1 MAKQNLQIKQATPEH
16 TKNLKHQLFIGGRL
30 MKTYS
35 SHSAANKVLVHQVN
49 IAHYR
54 LIQLTSLAE
63 QERPFYEWVERYA
76 KAQTH
81 SDVTLNEFLMH
92 SDLDAIKKLITTVYF
107 DESSNRPHLFDGAG
121 RFYEHRKASFFFFAW
136 LIRDAPQ
143 QRLAPLITKMRKIKG
158 HELKREQAEIDS
170 LSRLFVEYRSNVH
183 LFQWEAVRE
192 VFADRLE
199 GSRRSIAGHIV
210 EVNVRAAFVTAI
222 QTYYA
227 TYLNYGIFDT
237 AKVSEKQVKIGN
249 DTADIRVDFIKKGT
263 ISKSIFV
270 PIKSRETEGGG
281 HAHLFT
287 RDIETAISNIKSA
300 DSGSYVIA
308 VIIAENWDA
317 KELNNLNDKVNLIFH
332 FDMNPNQFQLFD
344 SEAQIVLNEFIGGIL
359 NGSTQ

>member
-1 MAKQNLQIKQATPEH
+1 MHIV
-16 TKNLKHQLFIGGRL
+16 IGGRL
-30 MKTYS
+30 METYKS
-35 SHSAANKVLVHQVN
+35 NGDENKVLVHQIN

-63 QERPFYEWVERYA
+63 QERPFYEWVERHA
-76 KAQTH
+76 KDQTH
-81 SDVTLNEFLMH
+81 SDVTLNDFLMN
-92 SDLDAIKKLITTVYF
+92 SNLDAIKKLITMVYF
-107 DESSNRPHLFDGAG
+107 DKSNDRPHLFDGVG

-143 QRLAPLITKMRKIKG
+143 QRLAPLIIKMRKIKG
-158 HELKREQAEIDS
+158 HELKKEQAEIDS
-170 LSRLFVEYRSNVH
+170 LSRLFVEYRSNVQ
-183 LFQWEAVRE
+183 LFKWEAVRE
-192 VFADRLE
+192 VFAARLE
-199 GSRRSIAGHIV
+199 GSRRSISGHIV
-210 EVNVRAAFVTAI
+210 EANVRAAFVTAI

-237 AKVSEKQVKIGN
+237 VKVSNKQVKIGN

-300 DSGSYVIA
+300 DSGSYVVA

-344 SEAQIVLNEFIGGIL
+344 SKTQIVLNKFIGGIL